1 MIVVLNKSI
10 TLKKLIKRTLFRTL
24 GQENYLQF
32 LNRGFYFAYSLGL
45 LKKDN
50 AYQYNYF
57 VKHLI
62 NKGDYVL
69 DLGANLGYFAKIF
82 SKIVGSEGE
91 VICIEPVRPFFR
103 VLKKCIGNRRN
114 VVLYNYA
121 LGTEN
126 KMIKMVVP
134 KMDGYLRT
142 GLAHVPTKEEL
153 ENKNQYEFNVEM
165 VKGSELL
172 QNLPHLNYIKC
183 DIEGYEEF
191 VLPDLQ
197 CIIEKHK
204 PIIQLETWGEHRAS
218 VLHLLTELGYIP
230 FGLINNKLTKKIDT
244 MHYAGDFL
252 LVHESGE
259 DQLISKLQL
268 NNLIAV

>member
-1 MIVVLNKSI
+1 M
-10 TLKKLIKRTLFRTL
+10 KKLIKRTLFRTL

-32 LNRGFYFAYSLGL
+32 LNKGFYFAYSLGL
-45 LKKDN
+45 LKNDK

-62 NKGDYVL
+62 NKGDCVL
-69 DLGANLGYFAKIF
+69 DLGANLGYFSKIF

-142 GLAHVPTKEEL
+142 GLAHVPTKEDL
-153 ENKNQYEFNVEM
+153 ENQNQYEFNVEM

-183 DIEGYEEF
+183 DIEGYEQF
-191 VLPDLQ
+191 VLPDLKG
-197 CIIEKHK
+197 IIEKHK
-204 PIIQLETWGEHRAS
+204 PIIQLETWGEHRAL
-218 VLHLLTELGYIP
+218 VLQLLTQLGYIP
-230 FGLINNKLTKKIDT
+230 FGLIDNKLTKNIDIVQ
-244 MHYAGDFL
+244 YPGDFL
-252 LVHESGE
+252 LVHKDSE
-259 DQLISKLQL
+259 DQLTSKLRT
-268 NNLIAV
+268 NNLISI